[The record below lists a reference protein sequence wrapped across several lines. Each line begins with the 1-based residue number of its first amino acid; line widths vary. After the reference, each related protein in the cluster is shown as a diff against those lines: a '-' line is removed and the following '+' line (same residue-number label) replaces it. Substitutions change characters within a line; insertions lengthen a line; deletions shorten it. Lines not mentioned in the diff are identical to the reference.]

1 MVLNP
6 TNSSYTFTWT
16 NEDTLD
22 GTLPENCNFR
32 CMVPSGSIDSGKK
45 AEMIFEYVSDS
56 LDLVE
61 SFWRFFIPEYNI
73 SVPFVLVGHTLEPS
87 LSFDR
92 SHINLR
98 EILVGK
104 F

>member
-1 MVLNP
+1 
-6 TNSSYTFTWT
+6 
-16 NEDTLD
+16 
-22 GTLPENCNFR
+22 
-32 CMVPSGSIDSGKK
+32 
-45 AEMIFEYVSDS
+45 MIFEYVSET

-61 SFWRFFIPEYNI
+61 SFWRFFIPEHNI

-104 F
+104 DEIM

>member
-1 MVLNP
+1 M
-6 TNSSYTFTWT
+6 
-16 NEDTLD
+16 
-22 GTLPENCNFR
+22 
-32 CMVPSGSIDSGKK
+32 M
-45 AEMIFEYVSDS
+45 FEYVSDS

-61 SFWRFFIPEYNI
+61 SFWRFFIPEHNI

-104 F
+104 NECTVLIVVWSKKWIDE